1 MSSKDETTHPN
12 LSLVLTKIPT
22 GPPIPGTD
30 LTTLPQPISL
40 SAPLAPNTL
49 LAKTL
54 YISLD
59 PYMRGRMREAHIP
72 SYSPA
77 YPLNE
82 AITAYGLIQ
91 VLRSNHPLYSPGQI
105 IYSRVPAQEY
115 SILGTELDWASTKI
129 IPYQP
134 TQDGAGVGLSHYL
147 GVLGMTGLTA
157 YSGLYEIGRP
167 KRGETIYISSA
178 AGAVGA
184 IVGQIAKK
192 EGLRVIGSCG
202 GEKKVKYVVE
212 ELGFDGCFD
221 YRVEGTREALKR
233 LVPEGVDVY
242 FENVGGEMLE
252 GVLERMNEGGRVV
265 VCGMIS
271 QYNLKPEERYGI
283 KNLNLMVTKRIHMQG
298 FIVTDAN
305 FGPKY
310 DKERDGK
317 VSAWLRDGSIIAKE
331 HLTAGIENGPEAFVA
346 MLRGENLGKAIL
358 KIADPET
365 DL

>member
-1 MSSKDETTHPN
+1 MSSQEEPPHPN
-12 LSLVLTKIPT
+12 LSLLLTNIPT
-22 GPPIPGTD
+22 GLPIPGTD
-30 LTTLPQPISL
+30 LTTLSRPISL
-40 SAPLAPNTL
+40 STPLAPNTL

-54 YISLD
+54 SISLD
-59 PYMRGRMREAHIP
+59 PYMRGRMRDAHIP

-91 VLRSNHPLYSPGQI
+91 VLRSNHPVYSRGQI
-105 IYSRVPAQEY
+105 IYCRVPVQEY
-115 SILGTELDWASTKI
+115 SILGSELEWENTKV
-129 IPYQP
+129 IPYTP
-134 TQDGAGVGLSHYL
+134 GQDVGLSHYL

-157 YSGLYEIGRP
+157 YSGLYEIGKP

-192 EGLRVIGSCG
+192 EGMRVIGSCG

-212 ELGFDGCFD
+212 ELGFDACFD
-221 YRVEGTREALKR
+221 YRVEGTREALMR
-233 LVPEGVDVY
+233 LAPDGVDVY

-252 GVLERMNEGGRVV
+252 GVMERMNTGGRIV

-271 QYNLKPEERYGI
+271 QYNLKPEDRYGI
-283 KNLNLMVTKRIHMQG
+283 RNLNLVVTKRIHMQG
-298 FIVTDAN
+298 FIVGDAN

-310 DKERDGK
+310 DKERDEK
-317 VSAWLRDGSIIAKE
+317 VLAWLRDGSIIAKE
-331 HLTAGIENGPEAFVA
+331 HVTTGIENGPEGFVA
-346 MLRGENLGKAIL
+346 MLRGENLGKAVL